1 MASFRH
7 VNEQNL
13 KKINYSLLLQ
23 KLISNS
29 FYLAFGSTGLGKTET
44 PDLLRQWIQFESIKQ
59 GDKWAETGSSMTIA
73 SPAIMFLLAITCRP
87 PDSLYTEINV
97 TIRITFLYSTFCMY
111 VYVDVLQT
119 FHLSKYLL
127 LD

>member
-1 MASFRH
+1 MASFKH

-13 KKINYSLLLQ
+13 KKYQYIKYISTFTYYSLVR
-23 KLISNS
+23 ISL
-29 FYLAFGSTGLGKTET
+29 YLALGSTGLGKTET

-87 PDSLYTEINV
+87 PDSLYTGINV
-97 TIRITFLYSTFCMY
+97 AIKLHFESI
-111 VYVDVLQT
+111 YVDVLQT
-119 FHLSKYLL
+119 FYLSKYLL

>member
-1 MASFRH
+1 MASFKH

-13 KKINYSLLLQ
+13 KKYQLNINFYYLLVSISL
-23 KLISNS
+23 
-29 FYLAFGSTGLGKTET
+29 YLALGSTGLGKTET

-87 PDSLYTEINV
+87 PDSLYTGINV
-97 TIRITFLYSTFCMY
+97 YLKFHFCI
-111 VYVDVLQT
+111 QH
-119 FHLSKYLL
+119 FACIC
-127 LD
+127 